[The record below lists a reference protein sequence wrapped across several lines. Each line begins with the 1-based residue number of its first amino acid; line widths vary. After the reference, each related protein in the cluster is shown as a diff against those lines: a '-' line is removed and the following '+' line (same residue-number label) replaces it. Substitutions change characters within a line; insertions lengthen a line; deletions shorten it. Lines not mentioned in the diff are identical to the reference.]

1 MLDRRDLL
9 KTATGTTLAL
19 VAPRAGR
26 TASASTGL
34 LRVVPFSEPT
44 IFDPVV
50 TGFYSTTNAA
60 LMIYD
65 TLFSWD
71 ANMAAQPQ
79 MVQAWERSA
88 DGLSY
93 RFQLRSGLRF
103 HDGSDVTTRDVI
115 ASLRRMLA
123 GDTTNQLF
131 AGYVAGMD
139 RIDDRTFTLRL
150 REPFAFVE
158 FLLGGGNN
166 ISGAIMREKEAET
179 DPHAPVRTLIG
190 SGPFRFL
197 PGEYESGARIVW
209 ERFDGYIPRPEPPS
223 GFAGGKVVK
232 LKRVEWVIMPD
243 PEVGYEALR
252 TNEVDMLDS
261 PSIDLIPTVAND
273 PDIVIRELWP
283 IDGQT
288 VLRFNWLW
296 PPFNNLKARQAVAH
310 ALSQRD
316 EMEAAIG
323 DPHYWRTCQAFWV
336 CGSPN
341 GTEVGSEPYKSPNL
355 DLARRLLAESGYAGE
370 KVVMI
375 GSTNVPMFRQMSLV
389 TAQALGKIGMNV
401 DLQLSD
407 VATFVARRIKKDPPS
422 AGGWNMF
429 HTMAT
434 GAASESPL
442 ISPSTV
448 MTCDGKNFPGW
459 PCDAEE
465 DSLRRAYVR
474 ETDPARRQDLLAQM
488 HKRLWSVV
496 AYVPLGQVRQPYV
509 WRRSVH
515 GVLDANNLVFWN
527 IEKT

>member
-1 MLDRRDLL
+1 MLDRRQLL
-9 KTATGTTLAL
+9 KAAAGTTLAL
-19 VAPRAGR
+19 GARAARAAPAN
-26 TASASTGL
+26 SDV

-50 TGFYSTTNAA
+50 TGFYTTTNAA
-60 LMIYD
+60 LMMYD

-71 ANMAAQPQ
+71 ANLAPKPQ
-79 MVQAWERSA
+79 MVQAWERSD
-88 DGLSY
+88 DGLTY
-93 RFQLRSGLRF
+93 RFQLRDGLRF

-115 ASLRRMLA
+115 ASLHRMLQ

-131 AGYVAGMD
+131 ASYVAGLD
-139 RIDDRTFTLRL
+139 KVDDRTFTLRL

-179 DPHAPVRTLIG
+179 PISTPVRTFVG
-190 SGPFRFL
+190 SGPFRFVA
-197 PGEYESGARIVW
+197 GEYEPGAHIIW
-209 ERFDGYIPRPEPPS
+209 ERFDDYKPRPEPPS

-232 LKRVEWVIMPD
+232 VKRVEWMIMPD
-243 PEVGYEALR
+243 SEVGFAALR
-252 TNEVDMLDS
+252 TGEVDMLDS
-261 PSIDLIPTVAND
+261 PSIDLIPTVQND
-273 PDIVIRELWP
+273 PNIVIRELWP

-288 VLRFNWLW
+288 VLRFNWLQ

-310 ALSQRD
+310 TLSQTD
-316 EMEAAIG
+316 EMQAAVG
-323 DPHYWRTCQAFWV
+323 DPTYWRTCRAFWV

-341 GTEVGSEPYKSPNL
+341 GTEAGSDAYKTPDL
-355 DLARRLLAESGYAGE
+355 DLARRLLAESGYKGE

-375 GSTNVPMFRQMSLV
+375 GASTVPMFRQMSLV

-407 VATFVARRIKKDPPS
+407 AATFVARRIKKDPPS

-448 MTCDGKNFPGW
+448 LTCDGKNFPGW
-459 PCDAEE
+459 PCDDAEE
-465 DSLRRAYVR
+465 KLRRAYVS
-474 ETDPARRQDLLAQM
+474 ETDPARRQDLLTKM
-488 HKRLWSVV
+488 HERLWDVV

-509 WRRSVH
+509 WRNNVQ
-515 GVLDANNLVFWN
+515 GVVNANNLVFWN
-527 IEKT
+527 IAKT

>member
-9 KTATGTTLAL
+9 KAATGTTLAL

-26 TASASTGL
+26 TASASTDL

-79 MVQAWERSA
+79 MVQAWERSE

-131 AGYVAGMD
+131 ASYIAGMD

-150 REPFAFVE
+150 HEPFAFVE

-232 LKRVEWVIMPD
+232 VKRVEWVIMPD

-252 TNEVDMLDS
+252 TNEVDVLDS
-261 PSIDLIPTVAND
+261 PSIDLIPTIAND

-341 GTEVGSEPYKSPNL
+341 GTEVGSEPYKSPDL

-389 TAQALGKIGMNV
+389 TAQTLGKIGMNV

-474 ETDPARRQDLLAQM
+474 ETDPARRQGLLAQM

-509 WRRSVH
+509 WRRSIR